1 MQRSFLLAV
10 FLVLLVLAAG
20 PNLLTTSANHSYQV
34 VHGWPKLPEGFALG
48 QTTGVEVNSKNQ
60 VVVFHRGARP
70 IIVFEAESG
79 KMIASFGDGLFGS
92 AHGLT
97 VDDNDNIWV
106 TDGRRHTIHKFSPDG
121 KLLMTVG
128 APDVPGLDGSHFN
141 RPTDVAIAPNG
152 DMYVADGYGNSMVH
166 KFSPNGELVL
176 SWGAPGGEPGQFTT
190 PHGIWV
196 DGESRVYVADR
207 ENNCV
212 QVFDG
217 DGNFITSWG
226 NFYHPMDI
234 WMDKHDIFYVT
245 DQVPRF
251 TVLDRDGNILAR
263 GRAPNAGHGIY
274 GDSEGN
280 LYLAASLRGI
290 VKMARLQT

>member
-1 MQRSFLLAV
+1 MTQLFFGTGKYTYRIIDPFGTLPDGMTWGNVSHVAVDSKDRVYAFQRKDPPIVIFDSDGNFLDSWGDGQLIDAHGIFFTPQDDL
-10 FLVLLVLAAG
+10 FLVDRDMYEVLKYTTQGEPLLRIGVRG
-20 PNLLTTSANHSYQV
+20 KSALQEPFNH
-34 VHGWPKLPEGFALG
+34 PA
-48 QTTGVEVNSKNQ
+48 
-60 VVVFHRGARP
+60 
-70 IIVFEAESG
+70 
-79 KMIASFGDGLFGS
+79 
-92 AHGLT
+92 
-97 VDDNDNIWV
+97 
-106 TDGRRHTIHKFSPDG
+106 
-121 KLLMTVG
+121 
-128 APDVPGLDGSHFN
+128 
-141 RPTDVAIAPNG
+141 DVAVSPSG
-152 DMYVADGYGNSMVH
+152 DIYVADGYGNSMVH

-176 SWGAPGGEPGQFTT
+176 SWGAPGVELGQFTT

-196 DGESRVYVADR
+196 DGESKVYVADR

-212 QVFDG
+212 QVFDA

-234 WMDKHDIFYVT
+234 WADNEDIFYVT

-274 GDSEGN
+274 GDSKGN

-290 VKMARLQT
+290 VKMARLQS

>member
-1 MQRSFLLAV
+1 MAHHEAGRIAMTQLFFGTGKYTYQIIDPFGTLPDGMSWGNVSHVAVDSKDRVYAFQRKDPPIVIFDSDGNFLDGWGDGQLIDAHGIFFTPEDDL
-10 FLVLLVLAAG
+10 FLVDRDMYEVLKFTPQGEPLLRIGVRG
-20 PNLLTTSANHSYQV
+20 KSALQAPFNH
-34 VHGWPKLPEGFALG
+34 PA
-48 QTTGVEVNSKNQ
+48 
-60 VVVFHRGARP
+60 
-70 IIVFEAESG
+70 
-79 KMIASFGDGLFGS
+79 
-92 AHGLT
+92 
-97 VDDNDNIWV
+97 
-106 TDGRRHTIHKFSPDG
+106 
-121 KLLMTVG
+121 
-128 APDVPGLDGSHFN
+128 
-141 RPTDVAIAPNG
+141 DVAVSPSG
-152 DMYVADGYGNSMVH
+152 DIYVADGYGNSMVH
-166 KFSPNGELVL
+166 KFSPTGELVL
-176 SWGAPGGEPGQFTT
+176 SWGAPGGESGQFTT

-196 DGESRVYVADR
+196 DGESKVYVADR

-234 WMDKHDIFYVT
+234 WMDKEDTFYVT

-290 VKMARLQT
+290 VKMARLQS

>member
-20 PNLLTTSANHSYQV
+20 PNLLTISANHSYQV

-97 VDDNDNIWV
+97 VDHNDNIWV

-128 APDVPGLDGSHFN
+128 ALDVPAWTARISTAPPTSRSHS
-141 RPTDVAIAPNG
+141 TAISTWRTAT
-152 DMYVADGYGNSMVH
+152 A
-166 KFSPNGELVL
+166 
-176 SWGAPGGEPGQFTT
+176 T
-190 PHGIWV
+190 
-196 DGESRVYVADR
+196 
-207 ENNCV
+207 
-212 QVFDG
+212 
-217 DGNFITSWG
+217 
-226 NFYHPMDI
+226 
-234 WMDKHDIFYVT
+234 
-245 DQVPRF
+245 
-251 TVLDRDGNILAR
+251 
-263 GRAPNAGHGIY
+263 
-274 GDSEGN
+274 
-280 LYLAASLRGI
+280 AASF
-290 VKMARLQT
+290 T